1 MQPQVL
7 GLNQKEDVPLQ
18 AVEIQ
23 SHARKMLEV
32 HGGQAIL
39 EATRKAKTCEQTGDD
54 AGASD
59 WRRIESALRQMRGP
73 RET

>member
-1 MQPQVL
+1 M
-7 GLNQKEDVPLQ
+7 Q

-23 SHARKMLEV
+23 SHARKMLEA
-32 HGGQAIL
+32 HGAHAIL
-39 EATRKAKTCEQTGDD
+39 EATRKAKGCEHAGDK

-59 WRRIESALRQMRGP
+59 WRRIESALRLMRGP

>member
-1 MQPQVL
+1 M
-7 GLNQKEDVPLQ
+7 Q

-23 SHARKMLEV
+23 TQARMLFEA
-32 HGGQAIL
+32 HGARAIV
-39 EATRKAKTCEQTGDD
+39 EANKKAKDCEQSGDK

-59 WRRIESALRQMRGP
+59 WRRIENALRLMQGP

>member
-1 MQPQVL
+1 M
-7 GLNQKEDVPLQ
+7 Q

-23 SHARKMLEV
+23 SHARKMLDV
-32 HGGQAIL
+32 HGTQAIL
-39 EATRKAKTCEQTGDD
+39 EATRKAKACERSGDN

-59 WRRIESALRQMRGP
+59 WRRIESALRLMRGP

>member
-1 MQPQVL
+1 M
-7 GLNQKEDVPLQ
+7 Q

-23 SHARKMLEV
+23 THARKMLEA
-32 HGGQAIL
+32 HGAQALL
-39 EATRKAKTCEQTGDD
+39 EASRKAKSCEQAGDS

-59 WRRIESALRQMRGP
+59 WRRIENALRLMRGP

>member
-1 MQPQVL
+1 M
-7 GLNQKEDVPLQ
+7 Q

-23 SHARKMLEV
+23 SHARKMMEA
-32 HGGQAIL
+32 HGTQAIL
-39 EATRKAKTCEQTGDD
+39 EASRKAKSCEQAGDG

-59 WRRIESALRQMRGP
+59 WRRIENALRLMRGP